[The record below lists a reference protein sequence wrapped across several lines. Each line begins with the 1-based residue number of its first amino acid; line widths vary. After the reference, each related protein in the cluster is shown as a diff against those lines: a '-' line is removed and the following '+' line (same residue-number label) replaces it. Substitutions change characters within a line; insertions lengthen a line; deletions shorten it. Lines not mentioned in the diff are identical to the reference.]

1 MQGQLGTGQEQSGTM
16 QGQFGTV
23 QVQLGRVPNCTQVK
37 KVIFLKKTLSIIG
50 LILTFYIIYFL
61 QINFF
66 SWFNISGIKPNLFIV
81 LVLCIGLFIGKNPAM
96 IIGLIMGIYLDF
108 LTGKQIGIS
117 SVMYILIGFLGG
129 YFDKNFSKDSKIT
142 ILLMVA
148 GSTIIYETCADIYT
162 CMSNLIPLQ
171 IMSFIKVLL
180 IEVIFNVL
188 LTIIIYPLIR
198 VTGDFFETVFKKTK
212 ILTRYF

>member
-1 MQGQLGTGQEQSGTM
+1 M
-16 QGQFGTV
+16 
-23 QVQLGRVPNCTQVK
+23 
-37 KVIFLKKTLSIIG
+37 KKTLSIIG

-66 SWFNISGIKPNLFIV
+66 SWFNIAGIKPNLFIV
-81 LVLCIGLFIGKNPAM
+81 LVLCIGLFIGKKHAM
-96 IIGLIMGIYLDF
+96 LIGLIMGIYLDF

-148 GSTIIYETCADIYT
+148 GSTIIYETFAYIYT
-162 CMSNLIPLQ
+162 CMSNVIPLQ
-171 IMSFIKVLL
+171 MMSFIKVLL

-198 VTGDFFETVFKKTK
+198 ITGDFFETVFKKTK